1 MLFAIYDKPVIIK
14 EMDIVVE
21 NEFYT
26 QKKVQCER
34 HHRYLSKVP
43 ADYQVIYCNE
53 KESGERCKRKASLRC
68 Q

>member
-1 MLFAIYDKPVIIK
+1 MKYANFPIKSNVLFAIYDKPVIIK

-34 HHRYLSKVP
+34 YYRYLSKVLT
-43 ADYQVIYCNE
+43 DY
-53 KESGERCKRKASLRC
+53 
-68 Q
+68 